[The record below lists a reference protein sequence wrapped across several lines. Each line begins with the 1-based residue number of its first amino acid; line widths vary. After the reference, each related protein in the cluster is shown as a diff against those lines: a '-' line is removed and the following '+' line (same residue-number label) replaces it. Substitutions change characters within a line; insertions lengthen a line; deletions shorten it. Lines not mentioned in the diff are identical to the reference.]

1 MTASETDT
9 PCVGQRRT
17 ARSVHPRVQALAFLQ
32 ACETEFDE
40 WRCRRR
46 WERGYAKDGSEAIVQ
61 CGGGTIVRKRVSNP
75 LHKTGFR
82 RGYSIKHL

>member
-1 MTASETDT
+1 M
-9 PCVGQRRT
+9 
-17 ARSVHPRVQALAFLQ
+17 Q

-61 CGGGTIVRKRVSNP
+61 CGGGTIVRKRVSKGVRKN
-75 LHKTGFR
+75 
-82 RGYSIKHL
+82 